1 MDEVIEKIVAEA
13 KKQVSEFGYNEQ
25 WQILTEVSQRLE
37 DLGYEALKLEY
48 MIEELEG
55 GEE

>member
-13 KKQVSEFGYNEQ
+13 KKQVSEFGYSDQ
-25 WQILTEVSQRLE
+25 WKILSEAAQRLE
-37 DLGYEALKLEY
+37 DLGHEALKLEY